1 MTRDREWVEYFTK
14 RLAEAE
20 NGLAGFEN
28 AVAQHGLR
36 VFERD
41 QNGERDVT
49 ERSRRMLQDEIEEY
63 RKCLRDD

>member
-1 MTRDREWVEYFTK
+1 MRDQEWVEYFTK

-20 NGLAGFEN
+20 RALAGFEN
-28 AVAQHGLR
+28 AVAHYGLR

-41 QNGERDVT
+41 LHGERDIT
-49 ERSRRMLQDEIEEY
+49 ERHRKMLQGEIEEY

>member
-1 MTRDREWVEYFTK
+1 MHDREWVEYFTK

-20 NGLAGFEN
+20 RALAGFEN

-41 QNGERDVT
+41 QQNGERDVT
-49 ERSRRMLQDEIEEY
+49 ERHRRMLRDEVEDY
-63 RKCLRDD
+63 RKRLSDD